1 VGRETNL
8 RLRARGAPPTVV
20 PVTDEILRGVRE
32 ANRLM
37 DEGVPGEARVLGVSD
52 TGATLNF
59 DPVCELRL
67 QVSLPGEAPYET
79 SIRQAVPR
87 STTERLALGTL
98 VPVRVDADDVSRVVV
113 DHRAYPL
120 DTTSNAAA
128 GLGRD
133 AERRW
138 TPRLGHRAAR

>member
-1 VGRETNL
+1 M
-8 RLRARGAPPTVV
+8 A
-20 PVTDEILRGVRE
+20 
-32 ANRLM
+32 
-37 DEGVPGEARVLGVSD
+37 EGVPGEARVLGLSD

-67 QVSLPGEAPYET
+67 QVFLPGEAPYET

-87 STTERLALGTL
+87 TTTDRLALGTL
-98 VPVRVDADDVSRVVV
+98 VPVRVDPDDVSGVVV
-113 DHRAYPL
+113 DHRAHPL
-120 DTTSNAAA
+120 DRTSNVTADP
-128 GLGRD
+128 GTD